1 MGIIPL
7 QYLENETAET
17 LGLTGKEGYTIKLPL
32 DIVPGQI
39 VDIQVTRISL
49 VLYVLYL
56 FNYYTST
63 CITCTLF

>member
-39 VDIQVTRISL
+39 VDIQVTQQFINVHL
-49 VLYVLYL
+49 
-56 FNYYTST
+56 YYTF
-63 CITCTLF
+63 CICLIIIHVHG

>member
-49 VLYVLYL
+49 VLYILYL
-56 FNYYTST
+56 FNYYTCT

>member
-39 VDIQVTRISL
+39 VDIQVTQISL
-49 VLYVLYL
+49 VLYSL
-56 FNYYTST
+56 
-63 CITCTLF
+63 